1 MRRPLAALALAAALL
16 APAAGAAELSVTEAW
31 ARATT
36 SQARNGGAFL
46 TLTNPGAAPDR
57 LVAAAAPE
65 VAERVEL
72 HTHLMEG
79 GVARM
84 RPVEGGIEVP
94 AGGSV
99 VLKPGGYHVM
109 LMGLKRPL
117 KPGESFP
124 LALTLDRAG
133 TRTVTVQVW
142 APGQEPAAHAG
153 HNHAHK
159 PPPAQGAAGR

>member
-1 MRRPLAALALAAALL
+1 MSRLTLAAALAAALL
-16 APAAGAAELSVTEAW
+16 SPAAWGADVTATEAW

-46 TLTNPGAAPDR
+46 TLSNPGTAPDR
-57 LVAAAAPE
+57 LVAAAAPD
-65 VAERVEL
+65 VAEKVEL

-124 LALTLDRAG
+124 LALTLEKAG
-133 TRTVTVQVW
+133 TLPVTVQVW

-159 PPPAQGAAGR
+159 GGQGAGTTGR

>member
-1 MRRPLAALALAAALL
+1 MRRLPLLAALAAVLL
-16 APAAGAAELSVTEAW
+16 APAARGAEVTATDAW

-46 TLTNPGAAPDR
+46 TLSNPGSTPDR
-57 LVAAAAPE
+57 LVAAAAPD
-65 VAERVEL
+65 VAERVEI
-72 HTHLMEG
+72 HTHLMED

-84 RPVEGGIEVP
+84 RQAEGGIELP

-124 LALTLDRAG
+124 LTLTLEKAG
-133 TRTVTVQVW
+133 SLPVTVTVW
-142 APGQEPAAHAG
+142 APGQEPAAHAAHG
-153 HNHAHK
+153 HGGHGGKGH
-159 PPPAQGAAGR
+159 